1 MQLINIIVV
10 RINYTF
16 WGIID
21 IRGKGIKLIKCD
33 KFFGGFN
40 VKHDS
45 FESLLQ

>member
-1 MQLINIIVV
+1 MINIIII
-10 RINYTF
+10 RINYLF

-21 IRGKGIKLIKCD
+21 IRGEGNKFIKCD

-40 VKHDS
+40 VKHDT